1 MALSSLTSAVK
12 SVKGEIEY
20 RNNMSTSNLPVVED
34 PEKVYAD
41 MSRQDFDNYLK
52 DYRGF
57 EQKLIDSRNDTS
69 LVDRAPGDIAKQNEI
84 AAGMQQRNIS
94 RYGGAGLSIAQRQQQ
109 QAGLQRQGQL
119 GLAGGLNTS
128 RIAQREV
135 NQRTLS
141 ELINIGQGVNRTA
154 NQGLATASQNS
165 AQKAAAYKN
174 AKAAH
179 SSQMMGM
186 GAQIGSLALMAFA
199 I

>member
-1 MALSSLTSAVK
+1 MALEDYQNNIAQTRNSSVSSLPIV
-12 SVKGEIEY
+12 
-20 RNNMSTSNLPVVED
+20 ND

-41 MSRQDFDNYLK
+41 ISRQDFDSYLK

-57 EQKLIDSRNDTS
+57 EEKLIASRNDTS

-84 AAGMQQRNIS
+84 AAGVQQRNLS

-154 NQGLATASQNS
+154 NQGLATASQNA
-165 AQKAAAYKN
+165 AQKASAYKN

>member
-1 MALSSLTSAVK
+1 MALQDMPQTRNY
-12 SVKGEIEY
+12 SV
-20 RNNMSTSNLPVVED
+20 SNLPVVED

-69 LVDRAPGDIAKQNEI
+69 LVDRAPGDIAKQNEL

>member
-1 MALSSLTSAVK
+1 MSL
-12 SVKGEIEY
+12 GNQ
-20 RNNMSTSNLPVVED
+20 NNMTSSNLPVVTD

-41 MSRQDFDNYLK
+41 ISRQDFDSYLK

-57 EQKLIDSRNDTS
+57 EEKLIASRNDTS

-84 AAGMQQRNIS
+84 AAGVQQRNLS

-128 RIAQREV
+128 RIAQCEV

-154 NQGLATASQNS
+154 NQGLATASQNA
-165 AQKAAAYKN
+165 AQKASAYKN
-174 AKAAH
+174 AKASH

>member
-1 MALSSLTSAVK
+1 MAFFNSALSN
-12 SVKGEIEY
+12 VKGEVEY
-20 RNNMSTSNLPVVED
+20 RNNMSTSNLPVVND

-41 MSRQDFDNYLK
+41 ISRRDFESYLK

-57 EQKLIDSRNDTS
+57 ENQLIEARNDTS
-69 LVDRAPGDIAKQNEI
+69 LVDRAPGEIAKQNEI
-84 AAGMQQRNIS
+84 AAGIQRRNLS
-94 RYGGAGLSIAQRQQQ
+94 RYGGAGLSIAQRQAQE
-109 QAGLQRQGQL
+109 ANLQRQGQL
-119 GLAGGLNTS
+119 GLAGGLNTA
-128 RIAQREV
+128 RIAQRDL
-135 NQRTLS
+135 NKRTLTD
-141 ELINIGQGVNRTA
+141 LINIGQGVNRTA

>member
-1 MALSSLTSAVK
+1 MALQDYQNNMAQTRNYSVSSLPAV
-12 SVKGEIEY
+12 
-20 RNNMSTSNLPVVED
+20 ND

-41 MSRQDFDNYLK
+41 ISRRDFESYLK

-57 EQKLIDSRNDTS
+57 ENQLIEARNDTS
-69 LVDRAPGDIAKQNEI
+69 LVDRAPGEIAKQNEI
-84 AAGMQQRNIS
+84 AAGIQRRNLS
-94 RYGGAGLSIAQRQQQ
+94 RYGGAGLSIAQRQEQQ
-109 QAGLQRQGQL
+109 RALQRQGQL
-119 GLAGGLNTS
+119 GLAGGLNTA
-128 RIAQREV
+128 RIAQRDL
-135 NQRTLS
+135 NKRTLTD
-141 ELINIGQGVNRTA
+141 LINIGQGVNRTA

>member
-1 MALSSLTSAVK
+1 MALGDYQNNMAQTRNYSVSSLPIV
-12 SVKGEIEY
+12 
-20 RNNMSTSNLPVVED
+20 ND

-41 MSRQDFDNYLK
+41 ISRQDFDSYLK

-57 EQKLIDSRNDTS
+57 EEKLIASRNDTS

-84 AAGMQQRNIS
+84 AAGVQQRNLS

-154 NQGLATASQNS
+154 NQGLATASENA
-165 AQKAAAYKN
+165 AQKASAYKN

>member
-1 MALSSLTSAVK
+1 MALGDYQNNMAQTRNSSVSSLPIV
-12 SVKGEIEY
+12 
-20 RNNMSTSNLPVVED
+20 ND

-41 MSRQDFDNYLK
+41 ISRQDFDSYLK

-57 EQKLIDSRNDTS
+57 EEKLIASRNDTS

-84 AAGMQQRNIS
+84 AAGVQQRNLS

-154 NQGLATASQNS
+154 NQGLATASQNA
-165 AQKAAAYKN
+165 AQKASAYKN

>member
-1 MALSSLTSAVK
+1 MALGDYQNNMAQTRNSSVSSLPIV
-12 SVKGEIEY
+12 
-20 RNNMSTSNLPVVED
+20 ND

-41 MSRQDFDNYLK
+41 ISRQDFDSYLK

-57 EQKLIDSRNDTS
+57 EEKLIASRNDTS

-84 AAGMQQRNIS
+84 AAGVQQRNLS

-154 NQGLATASQNS
+154 NQGLATASENA
-165 AQKAAAYKN
+165 AQKASAYKN

>member
-1 MALSSLTSAVK
+1 MALGDYQNNMAQTRNFSVSSLPIV
-12 SVKGEIEY
+12 
-20 RNNMSTSNLPVVED
+20 ND

-41 MSRQDFDNYLK
+41 ISRQDFYSYLK

-57 EQKLIDSRNDTS
+57 EEKLIASRNDTS

-84 AAGMQQRNIS
+84 AAGVQQRNLS

-154 NQGLATASQNS
+154 NQGLATASQNA
-165 AQKAAAYKN
+165 AQKASAYKN

>member
-1 MALSSLTSAVK
+1 MALGDYQNNMAQTRNYSVSSLPIV
-12 SVKGEIEY
+12 
-20 RNNMSTSNLPVVED
+20 ND

-41 MSRQDFDNYLK
+41 ISRQDFDSYLK

-57 EQKLIDSRNDTS
+57 EEKLIASRNDTS

-84 AAGMQQRNIS
+84 AAGVQQRNLS

-154 NQGLATASQNS
+154 NQGLATASQNA
-165 AQKAAAYKN
+165 AQKASAYKN

>member
-1 MALSSLTSAVK
+1 MPLSSLTSAVK

-20 RNNMSTSNLPVVED
+20 RNNMSTSNLPVVDD

-57 EQKLIDSRNDTS
+57 EEKLIASRNDTS

>member
-1 MALSSLTSAVK
+1 MALLDYQNNMAKTGNYSVSSLPAV
-12 SVKGEIEY
+12 
-20 RNNMSTSNLPVVED
+20 ND

-41 MSRQDFDNYLK
+41 ISRKDFESYLK

-57 EQKLIDSRNDTS
+57 ENQLIEARNDTS
-69 LVDRAPGDIAKQNEI
+69 LVDRAPEEIAKQNEI
-84 AAGMQQRNIS
+84 AAGIQRRNLS
-94 RYGGAGLSIAQRQQQ
+94 RYSGAGLSIAQRQAQE
-109 QAGLQRQGQL
+109 ANLQRQGQL
-119 GLAGGLNTS
+119 GLAGGLNTA
-128 RIAQREV
+128 RIAQRDL
-135 NQRTLS
+135 NKRTLVD
-141 ELINIGQGVNRTA
+141 LINIGQGVNRTA